1 MPECPVNCR
10 CLGLQGP
17 ALIHSPSENLQT
29 QKMQLAISERLPEAG
44 LCVCTHLCTQL
55 KHHLPSSP
63 LPHALSTCHGS
74 PRASLLV
81 FSWSTSWDAQGLL
94 SQGQEH
100 YEEVWRPQDS
110 GGMVELLLL
119 QQVLGDSPTVYLT
132 CLASSPSYHFQPFSP
147 SHTASWLFLD
157 RARPPPTSGPFY
169 LQCSLPILS
178 PVRYSH
184 LTPWLS
190 LGLSQTSSLPVKT
203 SPAMLFKMVPPSSL
217 GLPYLLS

>member
-1 MPECPVNCR
+1 
-10 CLGLQGP
+10 
-17 ALIHSPSENLQT
+17 
-29 QKMQLAISERLPEAG
+29 MQLAISERLPEAG

-55 KHHLPSSP
+55 KHHLPSSRLP
-63 LPHALSTCHGS
+63 LVLSTCHGS
-74 PRASLLV
+74 PRASLSGSGA
-81 FSWSTSWDAQGLL
+81 F
-94 SQGQEH
+94 
-100 YEEVWRPQDS
+100 YEEVWRLQDS
-110 GGMVELLLL
+110 GGMVELQLL
-119 QQVLGDSPTVYLT
+119 QQVLGDSPIVYLT
-132 CLASSPSYHFQPFSP
+132 CLASSPSYHFQPSSP

-178 PVRYSH
+178 SLRYSH